1 MEENKKKEEEQ
12 QKKRSSIRINPVEL
26 IVQSIWNAVT
36 WLPAILLSSFL
47 DDD

>member
-1 MEENKKKEEEQ
+1 MEENKNKEEEQ

-36 WLPAILLSSFL
+36 WLPAMLLAAFL